1 MDSQASTPAD
11 RGRLAGLRPVR
22 GTLENGV
29 TTLITPMPNRRR
41 SVLLVYLKTGSR
53 YESRRDNGLSHF
65 VEHMLFRGTRAHPS
79 AHALATAF
87 EELGGTL
94 DATTAADH
102 GTLGISVPTEN
113 LSAVI
118 PLVADVFQSPLF
130 TELEI
135 ERGIIREEVL
145 EYHSENGELIDPAGL
160 ARELA
165 FGDTGLGRPIT
176 GSLENV
182 ESFSEAQ
189 LRQHHARTYISNDTV
204 VAVSGPV
211 DPVQVAEELSRAFSS
226 IPRGVSLSSPPTP
239 RQKGPQFL
247 YVPHPGSSQ
256 TSLSLCYRCPSQT
269 DALEPAV
276 DMLLRVIDDGMATRL
291 YHQLCDTRG
300 LCYSVSGSYEAYE
313 DAGLVELEADSA
325 HENAQE
331 VLCQMLRLTGELAST
346 LVSEAE
352 FSRMRKRA
360 RWQHETLV
368 DEAIETAD
376 FVALAEL
383 TNTARTPSDRLEQL
397 MAVTREGLRDA
408 AAAVFSSAGRNT
420 VAVGQ
425 QKRNA
430 HAELKKLALA

>member
-1 MDSQASTPAD
+1 M
-11 RGRLAGLRPVR
+11 R
-22 GTLENGV
+22 GTLQNGV

-41 SVLLVYLKTGSR
+41 AVLLVYLKTGSR
-53 YESRRDNGLSHF
+53 YESSRDNGLSHF
-65 VEHMLFRGTRAHPS
+65 VEHMLFRGTPSHPS

-113 LSAVI
+113 LSLVI
-118 PLVADVFQSPLF
+118 PLVAEVFQSPLF
-130 TELEI
+130 TEIEI

-145 EYHSENGELIDPAGL
+145 EYHSESGELIDPAGL

-165 FGDTGLGRPIT
+165 FGDSGLGRPIT

-182 ESFSEAQ
+182 ERFSEAQ
-189 LRQHHARTYISNDTV
+189 LRQHHARTYISNDTI

-211 DPVQVAEELSRAFSS
+211 DAAEVAAQLSCAFSS
-226 IPRGVSLSSPPTP
+226 IPRGTSLSSPAPAQ
-239 RQKGPQFL
+239 QKGPQFL
-247 YVPHPGSSQ
+247 YVAHPGSSQ

-269 DALEPAV
+269 DPLEPAV

-291 YHQLCDTRG
+291 YHRLCDTRG
-300 LCYSVSGSYEAYE
+300 LCYSVSGSYEAYD
-313 DAGLVELEADSA
+313 DAGLIELEADSA

-331 VLCQMLRLTGELAST
+331 VLAQMLQLTDELACS
-346 LVSEAE
+346 LVTEAE
-352 FSRMRKRA
+352 FSRTRKRA

-376 FVALAEL
+376 FMALAEL
-383 TNTARTPSDRLEQL
+383 TKTAPTPSQRLEQL
-397 MAVTREGLRDA
+397 MAVSREELRDA
-408 AAAVFSSAGRNT
+408 AAMVFAPTGRNT

-430 HAELKKLALA
+430 QAELKKLALK